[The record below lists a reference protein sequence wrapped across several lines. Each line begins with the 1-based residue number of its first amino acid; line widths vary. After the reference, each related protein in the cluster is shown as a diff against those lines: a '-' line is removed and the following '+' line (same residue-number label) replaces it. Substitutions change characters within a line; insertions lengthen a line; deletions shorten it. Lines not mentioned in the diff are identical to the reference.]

1 MEDWIQDLKAFVW
14 NEPNY
19 TYGTKSQTD
28 FKVMTPESTIEIQK
42 DERWQELADLADII
56 SGK

>member
-1 MEDWIQDLKAFVW
+1 
-14 NEPNY
+14 
-19 TYGTKSQTD
+19 
-28 FKVMTPESTIEIQK
+28 MTPERTIEIQK

>member
-1 MEDWIQDLKAFVW
+1 MKAFVW

-19 TYGTKSQTD
+19 KYGTKSQTD
-28 FKVMTPESTIEIQK
+28 FKVMTPERTIEIQK